1 MWTEDDVDLVSVD
14 WLLPHEEIKVKARD
28 KLLDMTKRWGG
39 FTKPVLVDGETGS
52 LLDGHHR
59 LSVAKLLNLKLIPA
73 ICLDYIDSDLISV
86 DVWPQSSIE
95 KLDKIQVIE
104 MCQSNNLFPPKT
116 TKHTTVYDLPPIM
129 VRLENLL

>member
-1 MWTEDDVDLVSVD
+1 MAL
-14 WLLPHEEIKVKARD
+14 
-28 KLLDMTKRWGG
+28 
-39 FTKPVLVDGETGS
+39 TGIQ
-52 LLDGHHR
+52 
-59 LSVAKLLNLKLIPA
+59 LLNLKLIPA